1 MDPKRVLTFR
11 VVARERSFTRA
22 AQELALSQPSVS
34 HQVAELEQ
42 EVGARLLDRSP
53 GGLRLTRAGSLLLE
67 PADAISARFDLA
79 ALQLAETADDE
90 LTLLRIGA
98 FPTALAGFVP

>member
-22 AQELALSQPSVS
+22 AHELALSQPSVS
-34 HQVAELEQ
+34 HQVAALEQ

-53 GGLRLTRAGSLLLE
+53 GGLRLE
-67 PADAISARFDLA
+67 HADAIAARFDLA
-79 ALQLAETADDE
+79 ALQLAEIADDE
-90 LTLLRIGA
+90 RTLLRIGA
-98 FPTALAGFVP
+98 FPTALAGFVPSAVAQVR